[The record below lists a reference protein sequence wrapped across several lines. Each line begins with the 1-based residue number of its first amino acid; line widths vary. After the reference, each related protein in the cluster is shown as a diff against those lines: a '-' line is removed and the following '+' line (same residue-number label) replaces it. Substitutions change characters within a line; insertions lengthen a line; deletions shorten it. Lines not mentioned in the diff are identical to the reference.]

1 MFKLIRKKILY
12 QYLYQKE
19 IFSLIIY
26 IEIQATLI
34 PKKFQLDKFTIL
46 ADFSS
51 NRIFLK
57 YISIEIFIEIENSK
71 KKNAISKNMCEY
83 YKYIFLILRLKKI
96 KKFKIISKIS
106 KT

>member
-1 MFKLIRKKILY
+1 MLY
-12 QYLYQKE
+12 INIFTKE
-19 IFSLIIY
+19 KIFSFIIY

-71 KKNAISKNMCEY
+71 KRMQFQKTYVN
-83 YKYIFLILRLKKI
+83 
-96 KKFKIISKIS
+96 IINTFFSS
-106 KT
+106 